1 MSKIYKQAMSYNYNA
16 FYYVK
21 DTEIL
26 FVAWARNKC
35 SAPNDLMVLTNAD
48 F

>member
-1 MSKIYKQAMSYNYNA
+1 MGYNYNA
-16 FYYVK
+16 LQYVK

-26 FVAWARNKC
+26 FVARVRNKC
-35 SAPNDLMVLTNAD
+35 SAPDDLMLSTNAD